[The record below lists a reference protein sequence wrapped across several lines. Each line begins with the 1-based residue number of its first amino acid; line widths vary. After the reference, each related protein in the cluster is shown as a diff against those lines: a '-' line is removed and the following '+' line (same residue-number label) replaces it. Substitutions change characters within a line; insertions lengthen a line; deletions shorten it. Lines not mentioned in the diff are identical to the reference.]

1 MDCLLTTGM
10 NRYATHTSW
19 KGDRDDEL
27 AKSLVARLK
36 GAVRRLS
43 CVDADD
49 FYEEEYAEAADQAV
63 YAAQE
68 VVKHITSGW
77 QFSWGLRV
85 KLWQAYLSGIF
96 DGLDE
101 GIYIATKEKYL
112 SRLQKYLAPKLEI
125 SPLLHK
131 YVGERVSSLDWNMA
145 FNFHALFF

>member
-1 MDCLLTTGM
+1 M
-10 NRYATHTSW
+10 NRYGTKTSC
-19 KGDRDDEL
+19 KDASDEEQVKL
-27 AKSLVARLK
+27 LIARLK

-49 FYEEEYAEAADQAV
+49 FYEDEYAEAAEQV
-63 YAAQE
+63 GYAAQE
-68 VVKHITSGW
+68 IVKHIESGW

-85 KLWQAYLSGIF
+85 KLWQSYLFGIF

-101 GIYIATKEKYL
+101 GIYISSKEKYL

-131 YVGERVSSLDWNMA
+131 YVFERLIVQSEYLHSYVP
-145 FNFHALFF
+145 